1 MIYSK
6 KDRTVD
12 APKGHLFSEFL
23 EDKCPFLD
31 LIPQKALNHWIM
43 AGVFCNLRIL
53 SSKEEILFLCTEG
66 RGRIIKSVF

>member
-31 LIPQKALNHWIM
+31 LIPPKALNYWIM
-43 AGVFCNLRIL
+43 AGVFFNL
-53 SSKEEILFLCTEG
+53 KEF
-66 RGRIIKSVF
+66 

>member
-23 EDKCPFLD
+23 EDKCKDGLGPYSFMRD
-31 LIPQKALNHWIM
+31 CDRPTDSQINGGFGAPVKPVGLIVSAFRPSDDATQ
-43 AGVFCNLRIL
+43 
-53 SSKEEILFLCTEG
+53 
-66 RGRIIKSVF
+66 

>member
-31 LIPQKALNHWIM
+31 LIPKSTEPLDN
-43 AGVFCNLRIL
+43 GR
-53 SSKEEILFLCTEG
+53 SFLQ
-66 RGRIIKSVF
+66 S